1 MTWLLWRILLSIDE
15 LYDIIFRCDV
25 LRKKINLACFELIEE
40 VASKLFI

>member
-1 MTWLLWRILLSIDE
+1 MTWLLWRILLPVDE

-25 LRKKINLACFELIEE
+25 LRKINLACFELIEE